1 MPLKPILRN
10 PARKSRGVDILLGLG
25 LTFLVAF
32 LFFLP
37 LGFFETAHSKLYDL
51 SLRIRGALPAFKDVS
66 VVAIDDPSVAAI
78 GRWPWPR
85 TKIAELIARLSEAG
99 PKLIAFDIVFLP
111 AEADRAAG
119 NDRLLGEATSRAGNI
134 LYPFYFS
141 LGSSKKEGKKVE
153 IPPQIMT
160 SSLLLFDD
168 PKKFSDFPPL
178 LAKEVF
184 APAPEISQG
193 AKALGHI
200 NVLPDA
206 DGKVRWDP
214 LIVEFAGHY
223 YPSFSLQIAASAMGL
238 TRGEIKVNVG
248 QSIRLAKRKIPTNY
262 QGMMLI
268 NYYGGNQTFLHHS
281 CADILSGKTPAKT
294 FKDKI
299 VLVGVT
305 AAGIAA
311 GVQDL
316 MATPFSNQFPG
327 VEKHAHEV
335 ASILQG
341 RFISRPTWAPFGEF
355 GLVLLL
361 GILLTFLL
369 PRQRPTIQLIFILAF
384 LLILGGVMVAAIFKG
399 VWIRIFFP
407 GLLVVLQYLLATAR
421 RAPEPQKEATA
432 EMGVTGTVGL
442 GGKRLA
448 GAERTARPE
457 AGGPIQKIGRYEIL
471 GELGHGAMGVVYK
484 GRDPVIDRLV
494 AIKTIRFDR
503 LYEDQ
508 EIESLKERFFKEAQA
523 AGKLTHPGIV
533 TLYDI
538 DEDEGLSYMAMEYVE
553 GESLSQYAS
562 KEHLLPI
569 EEVLGIVIEA
579 AEALDFAHQRGIIH
593 RDVKPANIMRT
604 SGGEVKVMDFGIA
617 KLPSSTI
624 TQTGSILGTPT
635 YMSPEQITGQ
645 DLDGRSDLFS
655 LGCVFYELLTGT
667 KPFLGSTLSTLMYQ
681 ITQGEPRPPSKHNPA
696 VPPSLDEIMAKALA
710 KSLQD
715 RFQSGKEMA
724 STLKK
729 LLEEIS

>member
-10 PARKSRGVDILLGLG
+10 PVRKSKGADILLGLG
-25 LTFLVAF
+25 LTFLVTL

-37 LGFFETAHSKLYDL
+37 LGFFETIHYKLYDL
-51 SLRIRGALPAFKDVS
+51 SLRMRGTLPAPKDVCL
-66 VVAIDDPSVAAI
+66 VAIDDPSVAAV

-85 TKIAELIARLSEAG
+85 TKIAELIDRLSEGGA
-99 PKLIAFDIVFLP
+99 KLIVFDIVFPP
-111 AEADRAAG
+111 AAAERAAG

-141 LGSSKKEGKKVE
+141 LGSSKGEGLKAESPSQV
-153 IPPQIMT
+153 MT
-160 SSLLLFDD
+160 SSFLLFDD
-168 PKKFSDFPPL
+168 PRKFSDFPPPS
-178 LAKEVF
+178 ASKVF
-184 APAPEISQG
+184 ASVPEIVQG
-193 AKALGHI
+193 AKATGHI
-200 NVLPDA
+200 NVLPDG

-223 YPSFSLQIAASAMGL
+223 YPSFSLQIAAAAMGL

-248 QSIRLAKRKIPTNY
+248 NSIRLGTKRIPTNH
-262 QGMMLI
+262 QGMTLI
-268 NYYGGNQTFLHHS
+268 NYYGGNQTFAHHS
-281 CADILSGKTPAKT
+281 CADVLARKLPAET
-294 FKDKI
+294 FKGKV

-327 VEKHAHEV
+327 VEKHGHEV
-335 ASILQG
+335 ASILQS
-341 RFISRPTWAPFGEF
+341 RFISRPAWAPFGEL
-355 GLVLLL
+355 GLVLLFGVGL
-361 GILLTFLL
+361 AFFL
-369 PRQRPTIQLIFILAF
+369 PRQRPAWQLIFCLAF
-384 LLILGGVMVAAIFKG
+384 LLILGGIMFGAIHKG

-407 GLLVVLQYLLATAR
+407 GFLVVLQYLMATAR
-421 RAPEPQKEATA
+421 RAPQPDKEATG
-432 EMGVTGTVGL
+432 EMGATGTVGL
-442 GGKRLA
+442 GGKRLTA
-448 GAERTARPE
+448 DEGTARQE

-503 LYEDQ
+503 LYEVQ

-533 TLYDI
+533 TLYDV
-538 DEDEGLSYMAMEYVE
+538 DEDEGISYMAMEFVE
-553 GESLSQYAS
+553 GESLSQYATQDR
-562 KEHLLPI
+562 LLPVK
-569 EEVLGIVIEA
+569 EVLGIVIEV
-579 AEALDFAHQRGIIH
+579 AEALDFAHQRGIVH
-593 RDVKPANIMRT
+593 RDIKPANIMRT

-655 LGCVFYELLTGT
+655 LGCVFYELLTGS
-667 KPFLGSTLSTLMYQ
+667 KPFHGSTLSTLMFQ
-681 ITQGEPRPPSKHNPA
+681 ITQGESRPPSEHNPA
-696 VPPSLDEIMAKALA
+696 VPPSLDEVMARALA
-710 KSLQD
+710 KSPQN

-724 STLKK
+724 GTLKK
-729 LLEEIS
+729 FLEEIS

>member
-1 MPLKPILRN
+1 MTLKPILRN
-10 PARKSRGVDILLGLG
+10 PGSKSRGADILLGLG
-25 LTFLVAF
+25 LTILVAF

-37 LGFFETAHSKLYDL
+37 LGFFETIHYKFYDL
-51 SLRIRGALPAFKDVS
+51 SLRMRGTLPASKDVTL
-66 VVAIDDPSVAAI
+66 VAIDDPSVAAI

-85 TKIAELIARLSEAG
+85 AKIAELIDRLREGGA
-99 PKLIAFDIVFLP
+99 KLIAFDIVFPP
-111 AEADRAAG
+111 AEAERAAG
-119 NDRLLGEATSRAGNI
+119 NDRLLGEATRRAGNI

-141 LGSSKKEGKKVE
+141 LGSSKKEGPE
-153 IPPQIMT
+153 SPSQIMT
-160 SSLLLFDD
+160 SSFLLFDD
-168 PKKFSDFPPL
+168 PRKFSDFPPPS
-178 LAKEVF
+178 ASKVF
-184 APAPEISQG
+184 ASVPEIAQG
-193 AKALGHI
+193 AKAAGHI
-200 NVLPDA
+200 NVLPDG

-223 YPSFSLQIAASAMGL
+223 YPSFSLQIATAAMGL

-248 QSIRLAKRKIPTNY
+248 NSIRLGTRTISTNH

-268 NYYGGNQTFLHHS
+268 NYYGGNQTFAHHS
-281 CADILSGKTPAKT
+281 CADVLAGKLPAET
-294 FKDKI
+294 FKGKV

-327 VEKHAHEV
+327 VEKHAQEV
-335 ASILQG
+335 ASILEN
-341 RFISRPTWAPFGEF
+341 RFISRPDWAPFGEF
-355 GLVLLL
+355 GLVLLFGVGL
-361 GILLTFLL
+361 AFFM
-369 PRQRPTIQLIFILAF
+369 PRQRPARQLIFALAL
-384 LLILGGVMVAAIFKG
+384 LLILGGIMFGAIHKG
-399 VWIRIFFP
+399 IWIRIFFP
-407 GLLVVLQYLLATAR
+407 GFLVVLQYLLATAR
-421 RAPEPQKEATA
+421 RAPQPEKEATA

-442 GGKRLA
+442 GEKRLA
-448 GAERTARPE
+448 GSQGMARQE

-503 LYEDQ
+503 LYEAQ

-523 AGKLTHPGIV
+523 AGRLTHPGIV
-533 TLYDI
+533 TIYDVADDGGI
-538 DEDEGLSYMAMEYVE
+538 SYMAMEFVE
-553 GESLSQYAS
+553 GESLSQYATQ
-562 KEHLLPI
+562 ERLLPVK
-569 EEVLGIVIEA
+569 EVLRIVIEA
-579 AEALDFAHQRGIIH
+579 AEALDFAHQRGIVH
-593 RDVKPANIMRT
+593 RDIKPANIMRT

-645 DLDGRSDLFS
+645 ELDGRSDLFS

-667 KPFLGSTLSTLMYQ
+667 KPFIGSTLSTLMYQ
-681 ITQGEPRPPSKHNPA
+681 ITQGESRPPSEHNPA
-696 VPPSLDEIMAKALA
+696 VPPSLDEVMDRALA
-710 KSLQD
+710 KSPPN

-724 STLKK
+724 GALKR